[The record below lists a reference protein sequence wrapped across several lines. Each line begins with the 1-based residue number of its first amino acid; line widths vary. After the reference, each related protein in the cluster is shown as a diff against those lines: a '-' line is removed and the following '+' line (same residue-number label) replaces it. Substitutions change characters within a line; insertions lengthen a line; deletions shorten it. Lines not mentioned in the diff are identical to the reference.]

1 MTITATYG
9 ETIEI
14 NAPIEAI
21 YDYRL
26 DFVKLATYNSH
37 VTNIS
42 RTVDGEGGLG
52 KGAEYVFDL
61 ALPGWEAGMKAFL
74 RVIET
79 DKPNR
84 IVTDTGTD
92 ALAGREVNTF
102 EQLPS
107 GAVRFTIQFSIDLP
121 DEAKDGV
128 EFIEKSGRDEYKIEQ
143 AAIKKALEG

>member
-14 NAPIEAI
+14 NAPIESV

-42 RTVDGEGGLG
+42 RTVDGEGGVG

-74 RVIET
+74 KVIDT
-79 DKPNR
+79 DRPNT

-102 EQLPS
+102 EQLPN

-128 EFIEKSGRDEYKIEQ
+128 EMIEKSGRDEYKIEQ
-143 AAIKKALEG
+143 AAIKKTLEG

>member
-37 VTNIS
+37 VTNIA

-74 RVIET
+74 KVIDT
-79 DKPNR
+79 DRPST

-102 EQLPS
+102 ERRPEI
-107 GAVRFTIQFSIDLP
+107 GKT
-121 DEAKDGV
+121 
-128 EFIEKSGRDEYKIEQ
+128 
-143 AAIKKALEG
+143 